1 MSRRRAIAED
11 PIRNRTPRP
20 AVIAPPPAGPA
31 TGWLAAG
38 GVALALAAI
47 AAEVAGA
54 TVLRDRWWGVH
65 SWAFL
70 PRAAF
75 VPALALVTF
84 GLLAA
89 WRGAAA
95 LDRTLVRALGWAP
108 ALPGWTG
115 RAVAAALAGAFFWA
129 FREGHTLLGD
139 GNAIVRFVPEGQAF
153 HPDEPLSLALHRGFY
168 LVLGPWFAR
177 GGAGAAE
184 VAHATV
190 GLSSALCG
198 ALFVP
203 IAWALAGELAGGGTA
218 AGRPAAT
225 GDRAVRAVHALAFVV
240 LVAQGYLQL
249 FFGYVENYTF
259 LALALAAYA
268 LAALRALRG
277 RAPLLLPAT
286 WLVLA
291 MALHLSAAV
300 VAPSFAVLV
309 AHRLLDPRA
318 RVAALRDLAI
328 GAGLF
333 AAMHLLLSRLGHGY
347 DWTAMLLA
355 LGRRTT
361 DSTTSYGFHPPT
373 LAQFLQQQLLIGP
386 LGIFLLGVSG
396 VAALRLRL
404 WRDGRSLF
412 LAALAPGYLAASL
425 IAGDSNLGVARNWD
439 LLAPAGFVFTLVA
452 LGLATRAAWTGE
464 GLRRWLFVLA
474 LASLFHTVPWIALN
488 ASAERTI
495 ERYKVLP
502 LGRGRAQVMVADW
515 YWSKGRE
522 DEALEWYR
530 RALDENPLQNHAHS
544 QLGRIALHRGRYDIA
559 ERAFREALRS
569 RPTMALYR
577 FQLVDA
583 LVRSHQL
590 GPARTELDTLLAL
603 APGVAGYRA
612 ASAVVW
618 LGLGRSDS
626 AAAAL
631 EQAELLAPGDSLAA
645 RLRAAIRRGAAA
657 PELASEVW
665 PRLVQY

>member
-1 MSRRRAIAED
+1 M
-11 PIRNRTPRP
+11 
-20 AVIAPPPAGPA
+20 
-31 TGWLAAG
+31 
-38 GVALALAAI
+38 ALALGAI
-47 AAEVAGA
+47 AAEIAGA
-54 TVLRDRWWGVH
+54 TAMRGRWWGVH
-65 SWAFL
+65 AWAFL
-70 PRAAF
+70 PPAAF
-75 VPALALVTF
+75 ALALALIAA

-89 WRGAAA
+89 WRFWPA
-95 LDRTLVRALGWAP
+95 LDRALVRALG
-108 ALPGWTG
+108 G
-115 RAVAAALAGAFFWA
+115 AGARSGWPERIVLAAISGFVFWI
-129 FREGHTLLGD
+129 FREGHTMLGD
-139 GNAIVRFVPEGQAF
+139 GNALVRNIPAGQAF

-168 LVLGPWFAR
+168 LLFAPVFS
-177 GGAGAAE
+177 GGGRSAAE
-184 VAHATV
+184 VAHSTI

-198 ALFVP
+198 ALFAP
-203 IAWALAGELAGGGTA
+203 IAWALAGELAGGA
-218 AGRPAAT
+218 AAT
-225 GDRAVRAVHALAFVV
+225 RPPAEARAARATHALAFAV
-240 LVAQGYLQL
+240 LIGQGYLQL

-268 LAALRALRG
+268 LASLRALQG
-277 RAPLLLPAT
+277 RAPLVLPAAL
-286 WLVLA
+286 LVFA

-300 VAPSFAVLV
+300 VAPSFALLV

-318 RVAALRDLAI
+318 RLAALRDLGL

-333 AAMHLLLSRLGHGY
+333 AAAHLLLARLGHGY

-373 LAQFLQQQLLIGP
+373 LAQFLHQQVLIGP
-386 LGIFLLGVSG
+386 LAIFLLAVAG

-412 LAALAPGYLAASL
+412 LAALAPGYAAASL

-452 LGLATRAAWTGE
+452 LGFALRAAWTGE

-474 LASLFHTVPWIALN
+474 LASLFHTVPWIAVN

-502 LGRGRAQVMVADW
+502 LGLGRSQVMVADW
-515 YWSKGRE
+515 YDAQGRE

-544 QLGRIALHRGRYDIA
+544 RLGRIALHRGRYDIA
-559 ERAFREALRS
+559 ELAFREALRS
-569 RPTMALYR
+569 RPTMGLYR

-590 GPARTELDTLLAL
+590 KPARAQLDTLLAFE
-603 APGVAGYRA
+603 PDVAGYRA

-618 LGLGRSDS
+618 FALGERDS
-626 AAAAL
+626 ARAAL
-631 EQAELLAPGDSLAA
+631 ERAERLAPGDSLAP
-645 RLRAAIRRGAAA
+645 LLRGAIARDTSAA
-657 PELASEVW
+657 EVVRDVW
-665 PRLVQY
+665 PRIVQY